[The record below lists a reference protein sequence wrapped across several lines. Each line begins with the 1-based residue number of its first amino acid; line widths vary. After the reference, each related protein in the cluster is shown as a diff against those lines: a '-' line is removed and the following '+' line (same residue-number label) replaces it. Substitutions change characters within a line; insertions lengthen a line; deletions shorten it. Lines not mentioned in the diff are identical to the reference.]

1 MGQLQWWNSLMLLGN
16 FEQKFFFT
24 LWSVTIFTLVKQHN
38 QSVVRFY
45 LAYIVQSTFLPVPI
59 CDQYYLQVKCSCAH
73 IVIRNISLQTEKVLG
88 FTNKIKVSISGL
100 TVKLCKNVLLDL
112 KVRRN
117 YVLLCKNALTFL
129 MLTSKTQLY
138 YWPNYV
144 LQSARVL

>member
-1 MGQLQWWNSLMLLGN
+1 MLLGN

-38 QSVVRFY
+38 QSVVKFY

-100 TVKLCKNVLLDL
+100 TVKLCKNVRGGIA
-112 KVRRN
+112 KT
-117 YVLLCKNALTFL
+117 KNFVELIAWIPSCSLSLRGHHFHVLTFKL
-129 MLTSKTQLY
+129 HKNFLFQ
-138 YWPNYV
+138 
-144 LQSARVL
+144 RV

>member
-1 MGQLQWWNSLMLLGN
+1 MLIWTKVGPTSMMEFLDVIRQ
-16 FEQKFFFT
+16 FWAKIFFT

-100 TVKLCKNVLLDL
+100 TVKLCKNVLQCFRLE
-112 KVRRN
+112 
-117 YVLLCKNALTFL
+117 
-129 MLTSKTQLY
+129 SKAQLRTTMQKRPHFFDAY
-138 YWPNYV
+138 I
-144 LQSARVL
+144 